1 MESSN
6 NHRDKAPIGPLLPP
20 SETSSAKNGWYL
32 IELLAKEPNGN
43 PKTTQAIAKYISCS
57 AQTHGKALLMKKHL
71 HTSLNMEIVR

>member
-6 NHRDKAPIGPLLPP
+6 NHGDKAPMRPLLPP
-20 SETSSAKNGWYL
+20 SETFSAKNALYL

-43 PKTTQAIAKYISCS
+43 PTTTQAIAKYISCS
-57 AQTHGKALLMKKHL
+57 AQTHGKAVSMKKHL